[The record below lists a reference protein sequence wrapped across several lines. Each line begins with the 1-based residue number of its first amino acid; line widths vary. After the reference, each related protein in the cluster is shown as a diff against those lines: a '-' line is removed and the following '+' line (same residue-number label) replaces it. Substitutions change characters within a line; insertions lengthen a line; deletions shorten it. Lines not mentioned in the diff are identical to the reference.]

1 MSLAFNPK
9 NIVNQIKETLGVN
22 VAVIDKY
29 GFILNSS
36 IKGFKEGSVLSP
48 TLLKFFNER
57 AIITRDLNTKD
68 VSSVVMAISD
78 VNLVFTFGKKFIL
91 MCEVDKNVDLS
102 KVLPSIGKILSLVD
116 EGSEEYQQ
124 EPLIDVTIEKN
135 ITVINESIK
144 NSGSARETKYKIFQ
158 DIIRQINDRR

>member
-48 TLLKFFNER
+48 TLLKFFNDR
-57 AIITRDLNTKD
+57 AIIARDLNTKD

-124 EPLIDVTIEKN
+124 KPLIDVTIEKN

-144 NSGSARETKYKIFQ
+144 NSGLARETKYKIFQ
-158 DIIRQINDRR
+158 DIIKQINDRR